1 MSDLERAARTR
12 MERAVE
18 GLRAVSIELAAI
30 RSSLPVSE
38 REDVMYAGEEEW
50 DFPTEARS
58 VIECVL
64 ADWLGP
70 AIRDLH
76 DASVHGMTEG
86 HVPD

>member
-12 MERAVE
+12 MERVVE
-18 GLRAVSIELAAI
+18 GLRSFSTELAAI

-38 REDVMYAGEEEW
+38 REDVMHAGEEEW
-50 DFPTEARS
+50 YFPTEARS

-70 AIRDLH
+70 AIRDLQ
-76 DASVHGMTEG
+76 DVSAYGMAEG
-86 HVPD
+86 HGSD

>member
-1 MSDLERAARTR
+1 MSDLERAVRTR
-12 MERAVE
+12 MERVVE
-18 GLRAVSIELAAI
+18 GLQAFSTELVAI
-30 RSSLPVSE
+30 RSSLPVSV

-70 AIRDLH
+70 AIRDLQ
-76 DASVHGMTEG
+76 DASVYGMTEG